1 MPALGIAQQAPV
13 SPHCHV
19 WALSYTAP
27 RWQPLCFT
35 CSRKAVHRYVWSQVH
50 PGGASTMDHSN
61 PQQDVLA
68 RTFIGNSEMATLMRG
83 HDWRSTSLGDPA
95 GWPLAL
101 RSAVQ
106 ILLTSKFE
114 MWVGWG
120 PDVAFLYN
128 DAYRP
133 TLGDKH
139 RHALGMPTRELYA
152 EIWDDVSPRLRQVY
166 EHGEATWD
174 RALLLILHRHG
185 YPEETYHTF
194 SYSPL
199 SGDDGEV
206 EGIFCAVSE
215 ETERVISER
224 RLESL
229 EALASGIA
237 GAEQLDSFFRSVA
250 QAAAKADRDILFSAL
265 YKLDEAGAP
274 TPLYEN
280 LGDTAPQPLAAWRLD
295 TLREAPSLFIVPSP
309 SGLPQG
315 AWHAPATQAAVIAL
329 TQPGQSQPTAAL
341 VIGLNPLRPF
351 DDSYSSYLKLFAG
364 QIVAR
369 WTSLEG
375 YELARA
381 RSLALNEALELRKQ
395 AAHALA
401 QVNQQLASE
410 VAARTE
416 ERDRLRAMF
425 KDAPSFMALLSGP
438 NHVFELAN
446 DAYMRLV
453 GARPLIGLPVREA
466 LPEVSGQGYFEL
478 LDKVYATGETFVG
491 EALAVR
497 IQRAPGEQPVER
509 FIHLVYQPLFV
520 ADRVEGIFVDG
531 YDVTHQKNAEHALRQ
546 LNATLENHVQARTS
560 ELEQTLKRL
569 RQEGEERSRAESAL
583 QRAQKMEALGALT
596 GGVAHDF
603 NNSLQVISAN
613 LQLLA
618 VYTKD
623 HPLALKR
630 VESALS
636 GVERGARLASQLL
649 SFGRRQPLEPRVVNV
664 GRFIRGLEEMLRR
677 TLGEAIEV
685 ESVISGGL
693 WNTSIDPSQVENAVL
708 NLAINARDAMD
719 GHGKLTIE
727 AGNAFLDA
735 DYCRQHDDVHPG
747 QYVMIAVTDT
757 GSGMPPDVL
766 ERAFEPF
773 FSTKPEGK
781 GTGLGL
787 SMVYG
792 FVKQSGGH
800 VVVYSE
806 VGDGTTVKLY
816 LPRVRQ
822 EESAAATPANA
833 GQIEGGSETVLV
845 VEDDEE
851 VRETAVAMLTAL
863 GYRVLRARNAD
874 SALTV
879 IESGVAIDVLF
890 TDVVMPGRLRS
901 PELAR
906 IARQRLPGIAVLFT
920 SGYTENA
927 IVHGGRLDEGVEL
940 LSKPYTQEA
949 LARRIRHV
957 LNVAERRTDPPA
969 PSVPVVAAA
978 PATLNVLMVED
989 DEAIRATTAE
999 HLRALGHQVVEAGTA
1014 ADALLALG
1022 SQHHFDAIVLDLSLP
1037 DMNGVDLAR
1046 AALQLRPGLGVV
1058 FASGAHP
1065 AQEHALPPGARL
1077 LLKPYDAAQL
1087 IAECAAALRAAR
1099 QGG

>member
-1 MPALGIAQQAPV
+1 
-13 SPHCHV
+13 
-19 WALSYTAP
+19 
-27 RWQPLCFT
+27 
-35 CSRKAVHRYVWSQVH
+35 
-50 PGGASTMDHSN
+50 MDNSN
-61 PQQDVLA
+61 NNQDVLA
-68 RTFIGNSEMATLMRG
+68 RTFIGNSEMARLMRA
-83 HDWRSTSLGDPA
+83 HDWSTTSLGDPA

-101 RSAVQ
+101 RCAVQ
-106 ILLTSKFE
+106 ILLTSRFE

-133 TLGDKH
+133 TLGGKH
-139 RHALGMPTRELYA
+139 PRSLGMPTRELYP
-152 EIWDDVSPRLRQVY
+152 EIWDEVAPRLRRVY
-166 EHGEATWD
+166 EHGESTWD
-174 RALLLILHRHG
+174 RALLLVLHRHG

-199 SGDDGEV
+199 SGDDGQV

-224 RLESL
+224 RLGSL
-229 EALASGIA
+229 EALATSIA
-237 GAEQLDSFFRSVA
+237 GTEQLESFFPAVA
-250 QAAAKADRDILFSAL
+250 GAAAKANRDIVFSAL
-265 YKLDEAGAP
+265 YQLDEAGTP
-274 TPLYEN
+274 LPLYED
-280 LGDTAPQPLAAWRLD
+280 LGGAAPEPRTTWRLD
-295 TLREAPSLFIVPSP
+295 TLREAPPLFAVQAPP
-309 SGLPQG
+309 GLPYG
-315 AWHAPATQAAVIAL
+315 AWQVPATQAAVIAL
-329 TQPGQSQPTAAL
+329 SHPGQDHPTAAL
-341 VIGLNPLRPF
+341 VIGLNPMRPL
-351 DDSYSSYLKLFAG
+351 DDDYASYLKLFAG
-364 QIVAR
+364 QVLAR
-369 WTSLEG
+369 WTSLEARRR
-375 YELARA
+375 LAT
-381 RSLALNEALELRKQ
+381 
-395 AAHALA
+395 
-401 QVNQQLASE
+401 E

-438 NHVFELAN
+438 GHVFELAN

-453 GARPLIGLPVREA
+453 GPRPLIGLSAREA
-466 LPEVSGQGYFEL
+466 LPELSGQGYFEL
-478 LDKVYATGETFVG
+478 LDRVYATGEAFVG
-491 EALAVR
+491 EAMAVR
-497 IQRAPGEQPVER
+497 IQRAPGAEPVER
-509 FIHLVYQPLFV
+509 FVHLVYQPLFV
-520 ADRVEGIFVDG
+520 AGRVQGIFVDG

-546 LNATLENHVQARTS
+546 LNATLENHVQARTA
-560 ELEQTLKRL
+560 ELELALERL
-569 RQEGEERSRAESAL
+569 RHEGEERSRAEKAL

-618 VYTKD
+618 VYTKGQ
-623 HPLALKR
+623 PLAQKR

-677 TLGEAIEV
+677 TLGEGVEV
-685 ESVISGGL
+685 ETVISGGL
-693 WNTSIDPSQVENAVL
+693 WNTSVDPSQVENAVL

-719 GHGKLTIE
+719 GHGRLTIE

-735 DYCRQHDDVHPG
+735 DYCKQHDDVRPG

-757 GSGMPPDVL
+757 GSGMPSEVL
-766 ERAFEPF
+766 DRAFDPF
-773 FSTKPEGK
+773 FTTKPEGK

-806 VGDGTTVKLY
+806 VGEGTTVKLY
-816 LPRVRQ
+816 LPRSMQV
-822 EESAAATPANA
+822 ENA
-833 GQIEGGSETVLV
+833 PPPGVADGPVEGGNETVLV

-851 VRETAVAMLTAL
+851 VRETAVAMLAGM

-874 SALTV
+874 SALMV

-890 TDVVMPGRLRS
+890 TDVMMPGRLRS

-949 LARRIRHV
+949 LAQRIRQV
-957 LNVAERRTDPPA
+957 LNTARQR
-969 PSVPVVAAA
+969 AA
-978 PATLNVLMVED
+978 PPQAPPTAAVPGRFKVLMVED
-989 DEAIRATTAE
+989 DEAIRT
-999 HLRALGHQVVEAGTA
+999 TA
-1014 ADALLALG
+1014 ADHFRTLGHEVMEAATAGSALLTLG
-1022 SQHHFDAIVLDLSLP
+1022 GQDHFDALLLDLNLP
-1037 DMNGVDLAR
+1037 DMNGADLAR
-1046 AALQLRPGLGVV
+1046 AALRTRPRLGVV
-1058 FASGAHP
+1058 FASGAQP
-1065 AQEHALPPGARL
+1065 APGHELPPGARL
-1077 LLKPYDAAQL
+1077 LLKPYDTNQL
-1087 IAECAAALRAAR
+1087 VAECEAAIRAASASEPKA
-1099 QGG
+1099 

>member
-1 MPALGIAQQAPV
+1 
-13 SPHCHV
+13 
-19 WALSYTAP
+19 
-27 RWQPLCFT
+27 
-35 CSRKAVHRYVWSQVH
+35 
-50 PGGASTMDHSN
+50 MDNSN
-61 PQQDVLA
+61 NHQDVLA

-83 HDWRSTSLGDPA
+83 HDWSATSLGDPA

-106 ILLTSKFE
+106 ILLTSRFE

-120 PDVAFLYN
+120 PDIAFLYN

-133 TLGDKH
+133 TLGGKH
-139 RHALGMPTRELYA
+139 PRSLGMPTRELYP
-152 EIWDDVSPRLRQVY
+152 EIWDEVAPRLHRVY
-166 EHGEATWD
+166 EHGESTWD
-174 RALLLILHRHG
+174 RALLLVLHRHG

-199 SGDDGEV
+199 SGDDGQV

-224 RLESL
+224 RLGSL
-229 EALASGIA
+229 EALATSIA
-237 GAEQLDSFFRSVA
+237 GTEQLESFFPAVA
-250 QAAAKADRDILFSAL
+250 GAAAKANRDIVFSAL
-265 YKLDEAGAP
+265 YQLDEAGTP
-274 TPLYEN
+274 LPLYED
-280 LGDTAPQPLAAWRLD
+280 LGGAAPEPRTTWRLD
-295 TLREAPSLFIVPSP
+295 TLQQAPPLFTVQAPP
-309 SGLPQG
+309 GLPCG
-315 AWHAPATQAAVIAL
+315 AWQVPATEAAVIAL
-329 TQPGQSQPTAAL
+329 SQAGQNHPTAAL
-341 VIGLNPLRPF
+341 VIGLNPMRPF
-351 DDSYSSYLKLFAG
+351 DDDYASYLKLFAG
-364 QIVAR
+364 QVVAR
-369 WTSLEG
+369 WTSLEARRR
-375 YELARA
+375 LAT
-381 RSLALNEALELRKQ
+381 
-395 AAHALA
+395 
-401 QVNQQLASE
+401 E

-438 NHVFELAN
+438 GHVFELAN

-453 GARPLIGLPVREA
+453 GPRPLIGLSAREA
-466 LPEVSGQGYFEL
+466 LPELSGQGYFEL
-478 LDKVYATGETFVG
+478 LDRVYATGEAFVG
-491 EALAVR
+491 EAMAVR
-497 IQRAPGEQPVER
+497 IQRAPGAEPVER
-509 FIHLVYQPLFV
+509 FVHLVYQPLFV
-520 ADRVEGIFVDG
+520 AGRVQGIFVDG

-546 LNATLENHVQARTS
+546 LNATLENHVQARTA
-560 ELEQTLKRL
+560 ELEQALERL
-569 RQEGEERSRAESAL
+569 RHEGEERSRAEKAL

-618 VYTKD
+618 VYTKGQ
-623 HPLALKR
+623 PLAQKR

-677 TLGEAIEV
+677 TLGEGVEV
-685 ESVISGGL
+685 ETVISGGL
-693 WNTSIDPSQVENAVL
+693 WNTSVDPSQVENAVL

-735 DYCRQHDDVHPG
+735 DYCKQHEDVRPG

-757 GSGMPPDVL
+757 GSGMPSEVL
-766 ERAFEPF
+766 DRAFDPF
-773 FSTKPEGK
+773 FTTKPEGK

-806 VGDGTTVKLY
+806 VGEGTTVKLY
-816 LPRVRQ
+816 LPRSLQV
-822 EESAAATPANA
+822 ESAASASVADGPV
-833 GQIEGGSETVLV
+833 EGGNETVLV

-851 VRETAVAMLTAL
+851 VRETAVAMLAGM

-874 SALTV
+874 SALMV

-890 TDVVMPGRLRS
+890 TDVMMPGRLRS

-920 SGYTENA
+920 SGYTENS

-949 LARRIRHV
+949 LAQRLRQV
-957 LNVAERRTDPPA
+957 LNIARQR
-969 PSVPVVAAA
+969 AA
-978 PATLNVLMVED
+978 PPQAPPTAAVPGRFKVLMVED
-989 DEAIRATTAE
+989 DEAIRTTAAE
-999 HLRALGHQVVEAGTA
+999 YFRALGHEVVEAATA
-1014 ADALLALG
+1014 GSALLTLGGQDHFDALL
-1022 SQHHFDAIVLDLSLP
+1022 LDLNLP
-1037 DMNGVDLAR
+1037 DMNGADLAR
-1046 AALQLRPGLGVV
+1046 AALRTRPRLGVV
-1058 FASGAHP
+1058 FASGAQP
-1065 AQEHALPPGARL
+1065 APGRELPPGARL
-1077 LLKPYDAAQL
+1077 LLKPYDASQL
-1087 IAECAAALRAAR
+1087 VAECVAAIRAASASEPKA
-1099 QGG
+1099 

>member
-1 MPALGIAQQAPV
+1 
-13 SPHCHV
+13 
-19 WALSYTAP
+19 
-27 RWQPLCFT
+27 
-35 CSRKAVHRYVWSQVH
+35 
-50 PGGASTMDHSN
+50 MDNSN
-61 PQQDVLA
+61 NSQDVLA
-68 RTFIGNSEMATLMRG
+68 RTFIGDSEMATLMRG
-83 HDWRSTSLGDPA
+83 HDWGSTALGEPA

-106 ILLTSKFE
+106 ILLTSRFE

-133 TLGDKH
+133 TLGEKH
-139 RHALGMPTRELYA
+139 PRALGMPTQELYA
-152 EIWDDVSPRLRQVY
+152 EIWDDVAPRLRQVY
-166 EHGEATWD
+166 EHGQSTWD

-199 SGDDGEV
+199 SGDDGQV

-215 ETERVISER
+215 ETEQVISER

-229 EALASGIA
+229 EALASSIA
-237 GAEQLDSFFRSVA
+237 GADQLEGFFRSVA
-250 QAAAKADRDILFSAL
+250 EAAAKANRDILFSAL
-265 YKLDEAGAP
+265 YKLDEAGTP
-274 TPLYEN
+274 TPLYQE
-280 LGDTAPQPLAAWRLD
+280 LGDAAPEPVSAWRLD
-295 TLREAPSLFIVPSP
+295 TLRDAPPLFTVPAP
-309 SGLPQG
+309 PGLPTG
-315 AWHAPATQAAVIAL
+315 AWQAPATQAAVIAL
-329 TQPGQSQPTAAL
+329 SPPGQNHPTAAL
-341 VIGLNPLRPF
+341 VVGLNPFRPF
-351 DDSYSSYLKLFAG
+351 DDDYASYLKLLAG
-364 QIVAR
+364 QVVAR

-375 YELARA
+375 NR
-381 RSLALNEALELRKQ
+381 
-395 AAHALA
+395 
-401 QVNQQLASE
+401 QLATE

-425 KDAPSFMALLSGP
+425 KEAPSFMALLSGP

-453 GARPLIGLPVREA
+453 GHRPLIGLPVREA
-466 LPEVSGQGYFEL
+466 LPEVGGQGYFEL
-478 LDKVYATGETFVG
+478 LDQVYATGEAFVG

-497 IQRAPGEQPVER
+497 IQRAPDAEPVER
-509 FIHLVYQPLFV
+509 FVHLVYQPVFV
-520 ADRVEGIFVDG
+520 EGRVEGIFVDG

-560 ELEQTLKRL
+560 ELEQALQRL
-569 RQEGEERSRAESAL
+569 RHEGEERSRAESAL

-618 VYTKD
+618 IYTKD
-623 HPLALKR
+623 HPLAQKR
-630 VESALS
+630 VESALG

-685 ESVISGGL
+685 ETVISGGL

-735 DYCRQHDDVHPG
+735 DYCRQHDDVRPG

-757 GSGMPPDVL
+757 GSGMPTEVL

-806 VGDGTTVKLY
+806 LGHGTTVKLY
-816 LPRVRQ
+816 LPRSTQ
-822 EESAAATPANA
+822 TESAAPSSPA
-833 GQIEGGSETVLV
+833 GGPIEGGSETVLV

-851 VRETAVAMLTAL
+851 VRETAVAMLVAL
-863 GYRVLRARNAD
+863 GYKALRARNAD
-874 SALTV
+874 SALMV
-879 IESGVAIDVLF
+879 IESGVSIDVLF
-890 TDVVMPGRLRS
+890 TDVMMPGRLRS

-906 IARQRLPGIAVLFT
+906 MAQQRLPGIAVLFT
-920 SGYTENA
+920 SGYTENS

-957 LNVAERRTDPPA
+957 LSTAKGRA
-969 PSVPVVAAA
+969 QS
-978 PATLNVLMVED
+978 PATQTTEEPQRRFKVLMVED

-999 HLRALGHQVVEAGTA
+999 YFRALGHEVVEAGTA
-1014 ADALLALG
+1014 ASALLALG
-1022 SQHHFDAIVLDLSLP
+1022 GQHHFDALLLDLGLP
-1037 DMNGVDLAR
+1037 DMSGADLAR
-1046 AALQLRPGLGVV
+1046 AALHVKPGLAVV
-1058 FASGAHP
+1058 FASGAQP
-1065 AQEHALPPGARL
+1065 APGRELPPGARL

-1087 IAECAAALRAAR
+1087 VAECLAAIRAASASKE
-1099 QGG
+1099 

>member
-1 MPALGIAQQAPV
+1 
-13 SPHCHV
+13 
-19 WALSYTAP
+19 
-27 RWQPLCFT
+27 
-35 CSRKAVHRYVWSQVH
+35 
-50 PGGASTMDHSN
+50 MDNSN
-61 PQQDVLA
+61 NDQDVLA
-68 RTFIGNSEMATLMRG
+68 RTFIGNSEMARLMRA
-83 HDWRSTSLGDPA
+83 HDWSTTSLGDPA

-101 RSAVQ
+101 RSAVR
-106 ILLTSKFE
+106 ILLTSRFE

-133 TLGDKH
+133 TLGGKH
-139 RHALGMPTRELYA
+139 PRSLGMPTRELYP
-152 EIWDDVSPRLRQVY
+152 EIWDEVAPRLRRVY
-166 EHGEATWD
+166 EQGESTWD
-174 RALLLILHRHG
+174 RALLLVLYRHG

-199 SGDDGEV
+199 SGDDGQV

-224 RLESL
+224 RLGSL
-229 EALASGIA
+229 EALATSIA
-237 GAEQLDSFFRSVA
+237 GTEQLESFFPAVA
-250 QAAAKADRDILFSAL
+250 GAAAKANRDIVFSAL
-265 YKLDEAGAP
+265 YQLDEAG
-274 TPLYEN
+274 TPRALYED
-280 LGDTAPQPLAAWRLD
+280 LGGAAPEPRTTWRLD
-295 TLREAPSLFIVPSP
+295 TLREAPPLFTVEAPP
-309 SGLPQG
+309 GLPCG
-315 AWHAPATQAAVIAL
+315 AWQVPATQAAVIAL
-329 TQPGQSQPTAAL
+329 SHPGQDHPTAAL
-341 VIGLNPLRPF
+341 VIGLNPMRPL
-351 DDSYSSYLKLFAG
+351 DDDYASYLKLFAG
-364 QIVAR
+364 QVLAR
-369 WTSLEG
+369 WTSLEARRR
-375 YELARA
+375 LAT
-381 RSLALNEALELRKQ
+381 
-395 AAHALA
+395 
-401 QVNQQLASE
+401 E

-438 NHVFELAN
+438 DHVFELAN

-453 GARPLIGLPVREA
+453 GPRPVIGLPVRDA
-466 LPEVSGQGYFEL
+466 LPELSGQGYFEL
-478 LDKVYATGETFVG
+478 LDRVYATGEAFVG
-491 EALAVR
+491 AAMAVR
-497 IQRAPGEQPVER
+497 IQRAPGAEPVER
-509 FIHLVYQPLFV
+509 FVHLVYQPLFL
-520 ADRVEGIFVDG
+520 AGRVQGIFVDG

-546 LNATLENHVQARTS
+546 LNATLENHVQARTA
-560 ELEQTLKRL
+560 ELEQALERL
-569 RQEGEERSRAESAL
+569 RHEGEERSRAENAL

-618 VYTKD
+618 VYTKGQ
-623 HPLALKR
+623 PLAQKR

-677 TLGEAIEV
+677 TLGEGVEV
-685 ESVISGGL
+685 ETVISGGL
-693 WNTSIDPSQVENAVL
+693 WNTSVDPSQVENAVL

-719 GHGKLTIE
+719 GHGRLTIE

-735 DYCRQHDDVHPG
+735 DYCKHHDDVRPG

-757 GSGMPPDVL
+757 GSGMPSEVL
-766 ERAFEPF
+766 DRAFDPF
-773 FSTKPEGK
+773 FTTKPEGK

-816 LPRVRQ
+816 LPRSMQV
-822 EESAAATPANA
+822 ENA
-833 GQIEGGSETVLV
+833 PPPGVADGPVEGGNETVLV

-851 VRETAVAMLTAL
+851 VRETAVAMLAGM

-874 SALTV
+874 SALMV
-879 IESGVAIDVLF
+879 IESGVTIDVLF
-890 TDVVMPGRLRS
+890 TDVMMPGRLRS

-906 IARQRLPGIAVLFT
+906 IAQQRLPGIAVLFT

-949 LARRIRHV
+949 LAQRIRHV
-957 LNVAERRTDPPA
+957 LNTARQRTAPPQA
-969 PSVPVVAAA
+969 PPTAAVPGRFK
-978 PATLNVLMVED
+978 VLMVED
-989 DEAIRATTAE
+989 DEAIRT
-999 HLRALGHQVVEAGTA
+999 TA
-1014 ADALLALG
+1014 ADHFRTLGHEVMEAATAGSALLTLG
-1022 SQHHFDAIVLDLSLP
+1022 GQDHFDALLLDLNLP
-1037 DMNGVDLAR
+1037 DMNGADLAR
-1046 AALQLRPGLGVV
+1046 AALRTRPRLGVV
-1058 FASGAHP
+1058 FASGAQP
-1065 AQEHALPPGARL
+1065 APGHELPPGARL
-1077 LLKPYDAAQL
+1077 LLKPYDTNQL
-1087 IAECAAALRAAR
+1087 VAECEAAIRAASASEPKA
-1099 QGG
+1099 

>member
-1 MPALGIAQQAPV
+1 MDNHHKNQDALA
-13 SPHCHV
+13 
-19 WALSYTAP
+19 
-27 RWQPLCFT
+27 
-35 CSRKAVHRYVWSQVH
+35 
-50 PGGASTMDHSN
+50 N
-61 PQQDVLA
+61 
-68 RTFIGNSEMATLMRG
+68 TFIGDSEMARLMRG
-83 HDWRSTSLGDPA
+83 HDWSATPLGDPA

-101 RSAVQ
+101 RSAVR

-120 PDVAFLYN
+120 PDIAFLYN

-139 RHALGMPTRELYA
+139 PHALAMPTRELYA
-152 EIWDDVSPRLRQVY
+152 EIWEDVAPRLRQVY
-166 EHGEATWD
+166 EHGQSTWD

-199 SGDDGEV
+199 SGDDGQV

-229 EALASGIA
+229 EALASSIA
-237 GAEQLDSFFRSVA
+237 RVHQLDGFFRSVGE
-250 QAAAKADRDILFSAL
+250 AAAEANRDILFSAL
-265 YKLDEAGAP
+265 YQLDEAGTA
-274 TPLYEN
+274 TALYEDM
-280 LGDTAPQPLAAWRLD
+280 GGAAPEPVSTWRLD
-295 TLREAPSLFIVPSP
+295 TLRRAPPVFAVPATP
-309 SGLPQG
+309 GLPCG
-315 AWHAPATQAAVIAL
+315 AWEVPATHAAVIAL
-329 TQPGQSQPTAAL
+329 SPQGHGHPTAAL
-341 VIGLNPLRPF
+341 VVGLNPLRPF
-351 DDSYSSYLKLFAG
+351 NDDYASYLKLFAG
-364 QIVAR
+364 QVAAR
-369 WTSLEG
+369 WTSLESS
-375 YELARA
+375 R
-381 RSLALNEALELRKQ
+381 
-395 AAHALA
+395 
-401 QVNQQLASE
+401 QLATE

-425 KDAPSFMALLSGP
+425 KEAPSFMALLSGP

-453 GARPLIGLPVREA
+453 GPRPLIGLPVREA
-466 LPEVSGQGYFEL
+466 LPEVGGQGYFEL
-478 LDKVYATGETFVG
+478 LDQVYATGEAFVG

-497 IQRAPGEQPVER
+497 VQQAPDAEPVER
-509 FIHLVYQPLFV
+509 FVHLVYQPLFV
-520 ADRVEGIFVDG
+520 AGRVEGIFVDG
-531 YDVTHQKNAEHALRQ
+531 YDVTHQKNAEQALRQ
-546 LNATLENHVQARTS
+546 LNATLETHVQARTA
-560 ELEQTLKRL
+560 ELEQALERL
-569 RQEGEERSRAESAL
+569 RHEGEERSRAETAL

-618 VYTKD
+618 IYTKG
-623 HPLALKR
+623 HPLAQKR
-630 VESALS
+630 VESALG

-664 GRFIRGLEEMLRR
+664 GRFIRGVEDMLRR

-685 ESVISGGL
+685 ETVISGGL

-719 GHGKLTIE
+719 GHGRLTIE

-735 DYCRQHDDVHPG
+735 DYCRQHEDVNPG

-757 GSGMPPDVL
+757 GSGMPPEVL

-773 FSTKPEGK
+773 FTTKPEGK

-800 VVVYSE
+800 IVVYSE
-806 VGDGTTVKLY
+806 LGHGTTVKLY
-816 LPRVRQ
+816 LPRSTQV
-822 EESAAATPANA
+822 ESAASVAPTDGP
-833 GQIEGGSETVLV
+833 IEGGSETVLV

-851 VRETAVAMLTAL
+851 VRETAVAMLVAL
-863 GYRVLRARNAD
+863 GYRALRARNAD
-874 SALTV
+874 SALMV
-879 IESGVAIDVLF
+879 IESGVSIDVLF
-890 TDVVMPGRLRS
+890 TDVMMPGRLRS

-906 IARQRLPGIAVLFT
+906 IAQQRLPGIAVLFT
-920 SGYTENA
+920 SGYTENS

-957 LNVAERRTDPPA
+957 LSVAKLRTAPPETPPTA
-969 PSVPVVAAA
+969 ETPGRFK
-978 PATLNVLMVED
+978 VLMVED

-999 HLRALGHQVVEAGTA
+999 YFRALGHEVVEAGTA
-1014 ADALLALG
+1014 ASALLALG
-1022 SQHHFDAIVLDLSLP
+1022 AQHDFDALLLDLNLP
-1037 DMNGVDLAR
+1037 DMNGAALAR
-1046 AALQLRPGLGVV
+1046 AALQVKPSLGVV
-1058 FASGAHP
+1058 FASGAPP
-1065 AQEHALPPGARL
+1065 APGQELPPGARL
-1077 LLKPYDAAQL
+1077 LIKPYDASHL
-1087 IAECAAALRAAR
+1087 VAECVAAMRAAK
-1099 QGG
+1099 QGESKE

>member
-1 MPALGIAQQAPV
+1 L
-13 SPHCHV
+13 
-19 WALSYTAP
+19 
-27 RWQPLCFT
+27 
-35 CSRKAVHRYVWSQVH
+35 RKADRRKTRIPFQLRQRF
-50 PGGASTMDHSN
+50 TMDNSN
-61 PQQDVLA
+61 NNQDVLA
-68 RTFIGNSEMATLMRG
+68 RTFIGDSEMARLMRG
-83 HDWRSTSLGDPA
+83 HDWDATTLGDPA

-101 RSAVQ
+101 RSAVR
-106 ILLTSKFE
+106 ILLTSRFE

-139 RHALGMPTRELYA
+139 PRALGMPTRELYA
-152 EIWDDVSPRLRQVY
+152 EIWDDVAPRLRRVY
-166 EHGEATWD
+166 EHGESTWD

-199 SGDDGEV
+199 SGDGGQV

-224 RLESL
+224 RLGSL
-229 EALASGIA
+229 EALASSIA
-237 GAEQLDSFFRSVA
+237 GADQLEGFFRSVA
-250 QAAAKADRDILFSAL
+250 AAAAKANRDILFSAL
-265 YKLDEAGAP
+265 YRMDEAG
-274 TPLYEN
+274 TPIALYED
-280 LGDTAPQPLAAWRLD
+280 LGGAPPEPGAAWRLD
-295 TLREAPSLFIVPSP
+295 ALRQAPPLFTVPAP
-309 SGLPQG
+309 PGLPTG
-315 AWHAPATQAAVIAL
+315 AWHVPAAQAAVIAL
-329 TQPGQSQPTAAL
+329 SQPGQDHPTAAL

-351 DDSYSSYLKLFAG
+351 DDDYASYLKLFAG

-369 WTSLEG
+369 WTSLEV
-375 YELARA
+375 
-381 RSLALNEALELRKQ
+381 S
-395 AAHALA
+395 
-401 QVNQQLASE
+401 QQLASE
-410 VAARTE
+410 VVARTE

-425 KDAPSFMALLSGP
+425 KEAPSFMALLSGP

-453 GARPLIGLPVREA
+453 GHRPLIGLPVREA
-466 LPEVSGQGYFEL
+466 LPDVGGQGYFEL
-478 LDKVYATGETFVG
+478 LDQVYATGEAFVG

-497 IQRAPGEQPVER
+497 IQRAPDAEPVER
-509 FIHLVYQPLFV
+509 FVHIVYQPVFV
-520 ADRVEGIFVDG
+520 AGRVEGIFVDG

-560 ELEQTLKRL
+560 ELEQALQRL
-569 RQEGEERSRAESAL
+569 RHEGEERSRAESAL

-618 VYTKD
+618 FYTKG
-623 HPLALKR
+623 HPLAQKR

-664 GRFIRGLEEMLRR
+664 GRFIRGLEDMLRR
-677 TLGEAIEV
+677 TLGEAVEV
-685 ESVISGGL
+685 ETVISGGL
-693 WNTSIDPSQVENAVL
+693 WNTSVDPSQVENAVL

-735 DYCRQHDDVHPG
+735 DYCRQHDDVRPG

-757 GSGMPPDVL
+757 GSGMPPEVL
-766 ERAFEPF
+766 EKAFDPF
-773 FSTKPEGK
+773 FTTKPEGK

-806 VGDGTTVKLY
+806 VGHGTTVKLY
-816 LPRVRQ
+816 LPRSMQ
-822 EESAAATPANA
+822 MESAAASAPVS
-833 GQIEGGSETVLV
+833 GPIEGGNETVLV

-851 VRETAVAMLTAL
+851 VRETAMAMLVAL
-863 GYRVLRARNAD
+863 GYRALRARNAD
-874 SALTV
+874 SALMV
-879 IESGVAIDVLF
+879 IESGAAIDVLF
-890 TDVVMPGRLRS
+890 TDVMMPGRLRS

-906 IARQRLPGIAVLFT
+906 IAQQRLPGIAVLFT
-920 SGYTENA
+920 SGYTENS

-957 LNVAERRTDPPA
+957 LSTARRRAPP
-969 PSVPVVAAA
+969 PTTETPGRFK
-978 PATLNVLMVED
+978 VLMVED

-999 HLRALGHQVVEAGTA
+999 YFRTLGHEVVEAGTA
-1014 ADALLALG
+1014 ASALLALG
-1022 SQHHFDAIVLDLSLP
+1022 GTNHFDALLLDLKLP
-1037 DMNGVDLAR
+1037 DMNGADLAR
-1046 AALQLRPGLGVV
+1046 AALHVKPGLGVV
-1058 FASGAHP
+1058 FASGAPP
-1065 AQEHALPPGARL
+1065 AQGHELPPGSRL
-1077 LLKPYDAAQL
+1077 LFKPCDASQL
-1087 IAECAAALRAAR
+1087 VAECEAAIRAASQKESR
-1099 QGG
+1099 E

>member
-1 MPALGIAQQAPV
+1 
-13 SPHCHV
+13 
-19 WALSYTAP
+19 
-27 RWQPLCFT
+27 
-35 CSRKAVHRYVWSQVH
+35 
-50 PGGASTMDHSN
+50 MDNSHKN
-61 PQQDVLA
+61 PDVLA

-83 HDWRSTSLGDPA
+83 HDWRSTALGDPA

-120 PDVAFLYN
+120 PDIAFLYN

-139 RHALGMPTRELYA
+139 PRALGMPTRELYA
-152 EIWDDVSPRLRQVY
+152 EIWDDVAPRLRQVY

-199 SGDDGEV
+199 SGDDGQV

-229 EALASGIA
+229 ETLASSIA
-237 GAEQLDSFFRSVA
+237 RAEQLDGFFRSVA
-250 QAAAKADRDILFSAL
+250 AAAAKANRDILFSAL
-265 YKLDEAGAP
+265 YKLDEAGMP
-274 TPLYEN
+274 TPLYED
-280 LGDTAPQPLAAWRLD
+280 LGGAAPEPRSAWRLD
-295 TLREAPSLFIVPSP
+295 ALPQAPPLFTVQAPP
-309 SGLPQG
+309 GLPPG
-315 AWHAPATQAAVIAL
+315 AWHVPATQAAVIVL
-329 TQPGQSQPTAAL
+329 SQPGQSHVTAAL
-341 VIGLNPLRPF
+341 VVGLNPLRPF
-351 DDSYSSYLKLFAG
+351 DDDYASYLKLFAG

-369 WTSLEG
+369 WANLEG
-375 YELARA
+375 YESARA
-381 RSLALNEALELRKQ
+381 RSVALNEALELRQQ
-395 AAHALA
+395 AAQALA
-401 QVNQQLASE
+401 QANQQLATE
-410 VAARTE
+410 VLARTE

-453 GARPLIGLPVREA
+453 GPRPVIGLPVREA
-466 LPEVSGQGYFEL
+466 LPDVSGQGYFEL
-478 LDKVYATGETFVG
+478 LDRVYATGEPFVG
-491 EALAVR
+491 EAMAVR
-497 IQRAPGEQPVER
+497 IQRAPDTEPVQR
-509 FIHLVYQPLFV
+509 FVHLVYQPVFV
-520 ADRVEGIFVDG
+520 AGQVQGIFVDG

-546 LNATLENHVQARTS
+546 LNTALESHVQARTS
-560 ELEQTLKRL
+560 ELEQALQRL
-569 RQEGEERSRAESAL
+569 RHEGEERSRAESAL

-618 VYTKD
+618 FYTKG
-623 HPLALKR
+623 HPLAQKR
-630 VESALS
+630 VESALG

-664 GRFIRGLEEMLRR
+664 GRFIRGLEDMLRR

-685 ESVISGGL
+685 ETVVSGGL

-757 GSGMPPDVL
+757 GSGMPPEVL

-800 VVVYSE
+800 IVVYSE
-806 VGDGTTVKLY
+806 VGDGTTIKLY
-816 LPRVRQ
+816 LPRSTQ
-822 EESAAATPANA
+822 AESAASPAPI
-833 GQIEGGSETVLV
+833 GGPIEGGSETVLV

-851 VRETAVAMLTAL
+851 VRETAVAMLVAL
-863 GYRVLRARNAD
+863 GYQVLRARNAD
-874 SALTV
+874 SALMV
-879 IESGVAIDVLF
+879 IDSGVSIDVLF
-890 TDVVMPGRLRS
+890 TDVMMPGRLRS

-906 IARQRLPGIAVLFT
+906 IAQQRLPGIAVLFT
-920 SGYTENA
+920 SGYTENS

-957 LNVAERRTDPPA
+957 LSTARRRAPPPTTPPVAEPTGRFK
-969 PSVPVVAAA
+969 
-978 PATLNVLMVED
+978 VLMVED

-999 HLRALGHQVVEAGTA
+999 HFRTLGHEVVEAGTA
-1014 ADALLALG
+1014 ASALLVLG
-1022 SQHHFDAIVLDLSLP
+1022 GPDHFDALVLDLNLP
-1037 DMNGVDLAR
+1037 DMNGADLAR
-1046 AALQLRPGLGVV
+1046 AALHIRPGLGVV
-1058 FASGAHP
+1058 FASGAPP
-1065 AQEHALPPGARL
+1065 AQGHVLPPGARL
-1077 LLKPYDAAQL
+1077 LLKPCDATQL
-1087 IAECAAALRAAR
+1087 VAECAAAIHAASR
-1099 QGG
+1099 GRPEK